1 MLAAF
6 MLNMLNLHYIQNL
19 QYTVVS
25 VDGILIAVISESGMK
40 CVVYRGSLILGDKLA
55 CPYGLMPAQRIET
68 NMFAFPSHPVEI
80 FLEFHSEI
88 EGKEIHR
95 ERILVCRAVIDCL
108 GWPRGLEKIKDL
120 LCKQMLHGP
129 QRTWTNSYLKS
140 FSSCHCFWRYF

>member
-1 MLAAF
+1 MLAAS
-6 MLNMLNLHYIQNL
+6 MLSMQDQHCIQNL

-55 CPYGLMPAQRIET
+55 CPYGRRPAQRIET
-68 NMFAFPSHPVEI
+68 NMFAFPSHHIEI
-80 FLEFHSEI
+80 FLEFRFEI

-108 GWPRGLEKIKDL
+108 GWPRGLEKIKDPF
-120 LCKQMLHGP
+120 CKQMLHGP
-129 QRTWTNSYLKS
+129 QRTWTNSYFKS
-140 FSSCHCFWRYF
+140 FGSSHRFRRYF